1 MDAKDVKRWLQRI
14 KKSDTL
20 IRQLTETRMTL
31 RAGLMSTVTGLSGMP
46 GGKGDPDRLGAA
58 YARIDALDRKIDKG
72 VRDLI
77 AQTDE
82 ALHWIQMLPDPE
94 ERAVLIARYL
104 RGMMWDRIAI
114 EMHMDKRTAQR
125 LHGRALWHMA
135 EKVPLF
141 VVFPELK

>member
-1 MDAKDVKRWLQRI
+1 MDAKDVKYWLQRVG
-14 KKSDTL
+14 KL
-20 IRQLTETRMTL
+20 NAEIRQLNETRMTL

-58 YARIDALDRKIDKG
+58 YARIDTLDRKIDRR
-72 VRDLI
+72 VRALI
-77 AQTDE
+77 RQTDA
-82 ALHWIQMLPDPE
+82 ALRWIERLPDPE

-125 LHGRALWHMA
+125 LHGHALWHMA
-135 EKVPLF
+135 ERMPLS

>member
-31 RAGLMSTVTGLSGMP
+31 RAGLMSAVTGLSGMP
-46 GGKGDPDRLGAA
+46 GGRGDPDRLGAA
-58 YARIDALDRKIDKG
+58 FARIDALDRKIDKG

-77 AQTDE
+77 TQTDE

-94 ERAVLIARYL
+94 ERTVLIARYL

-135 EKVPLF
+135 EKVPLS
-141 VVFPELK
+141 VVLPALK